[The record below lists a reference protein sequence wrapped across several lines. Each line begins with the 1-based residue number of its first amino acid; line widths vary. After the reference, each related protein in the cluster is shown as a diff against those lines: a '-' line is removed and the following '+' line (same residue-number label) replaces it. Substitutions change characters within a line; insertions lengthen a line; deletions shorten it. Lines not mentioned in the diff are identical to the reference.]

1 MMYRLIVSEKI
12 KYPKHVSAESRE
24 IISKLMTKNPDRR
37 LGSVSDAEEV
47 MDQTFFAPINWSD
60 LKKKRITPP
69 FKPEVSDTDSFLNL
83 EFILTFLSWL
93 MRWTHRMLIRSSWM
107 TTSP

>member
-1 MMYRLIVSEKI
+1 MMYRLIVTEKI

-47 MDQTFFAPINWSD
+47 MEQSFFACINWSD

-69 FKPEVSDTDSFLNL
+69 FKPQVGDICLKLSSFIHHLVDG
-83 EFILTFLSWL
+83 
-93 MRWTHRMLIRSSWM
+93 
-107 TTSP
+107 